1 MNQANTMDETSTS
14 SRSHNIAMLCPI
26 EIPFFF
32 FNCEAVLIEEL
43 TRTLTIIFKRLF
55 IFLTI
60 CSVMISI

>member
-14 SRSHNIAMLCPI
+14 SRSHNIAMLRPI
-26 EIPFFF
+26 EIPNFF
-32 FNCEAVLIEEL
+32 FNYEAMLIEEL

-60 CSVMISI
+60 CLVMIYI

>member
-26 EIPFFF
+26 EIPNFFS
-32 FNCEAVLIEEL
+32 NCQAVLIEEL

-60 CSVMISI
+60 CLVMIYI

>member
-26 EIPFFF
+26 EIPNFF

-60 CSVMISI
+60 CSVMIYI

>member
-14 SRSHNIAMLCPI
+14 PRSHNIAMLCPI
-26 EIPFFF
+26 EIPIFFY
-32 FNCEAVLIEEL
+32 CEAVLIKEL

-60 CSVMISI
+60 CSVMIYI